1 MKQRGRGPVTA
12 SELIAALAQDPEYR
26 RSVETAEAEQAE
38 ESRLLREAEE
48 PLLADLAAIGIQTD
62 SAWNL
67 YQVPGSRPKAIPVLL
82 NHLERDYPDK
92 VLEGIGN
99 ALNDKSARDWWP
111 QIKALYLTTPNA
123 TVRDR
128 LASVLAAIAV
138 RPHYEDLLCF
148 LTQESLAET
157 RIYFLRPVNRIGN
170 RMAPEKGRR
179 VIEGLSNHPVL
190 STEAKRILAG
200 RSRND

>member
-1 MKQRGRGPVTA
+1 MNGT
-12 SELIAALAQDPEYR
+12 
-26 RSVETAEAEQAE
+26 
-38 ESRLLREAEE
+38 
-48 PLLADLAAIGIQTD
+48 
-62 SAWNL
+62 
-67 YQVPGSRPKAIPVLL
+67 
-82 NHLERDYPDK
+82 PDK

-111 QIKALYLTTPNA
+111 QIKALYLTTPKS

-138 RPHYEDLLCF
+138 RPHYEDLLSF
-148 LTQESLAET
+148 LTQEFLAET

-170 RMAPEKGRR
+170 RMAPGKGRR
-179 VIEGLSNHPVL
+179 VIEGLANHPVL